1 MRVMRTAQRI
11 GSAFHGIFAVVLA
24 LVLSLQVGSAY
35 LPAGVAPDLAAN
47 EVMLELCDGTGLSRI
62 VIDLATGKTRDAAT
76 GGEQSGPKCPFCV
89 LGLAAPQSFAPELAF
104 HARAYRAALPLP
116 ALRLPASAPRDHSRA
131 IRAPPVLT

>member
-1 MRVMRTAQRI
+1 MRDMRTAQRI
-11 GSAFHGIFAVVLA
+11 GAAVHGIFAVLLA
-24 LVLSLQVGSAY
+24 LVLSLQVGAAY
-35 LPAGVAPDLAAN
+35 LPAAAAPDLGTN

-62 VIDLATGKTRDAAT
+62 VIDLATGKTRDAAA

-104 HARAYRAALPLP
+104 QARVHREALPLP
-116 ALRLPASAPRDHSRA
+116 AQHLPASAPHDHSRA